1 MTARNSD
8 QSANQSVSGGLARG
22 YFDFAVSRGADAAAL
37 SAQAQISRD
46 AWTDSDVRV
55 PMERYEAL
63 VRAGKSLTAEPGLPI
78 LFAQAIDMAE
88 YSVVGLLANASITM
102 REALEQ
108 LNRYGQLIVEVDV
121 GPGPR
126 FVYEVHDGAP
136 WLVDTRARPNDFY
149 ELTETTFTRMIHHPR
164 SFLPRP
170 FVLEAYVTYP
180 EPAHRAIYDAVW
192 RCPITFNAPR
202 NALRTDVSLRDYPL
216 RAQPAYAFGALSARA
231 EQLLATLQGAKTA
244 RGRVEQ
250 LLMPVLHTGEISMDA
265 IAATLGQSRQTLY
278 RNLKAE
284 GVTFEEVLDELRQRL
299 ALHYLDGKRVS
310 VNEAAYLVGFS
321 DRSAFARAFKRWTG
335 SSPAQRRGG

>member
-1 MTARNSD
+1 MSAGNSD
-8 QSANQSVSGGLARG
+8 QTVSGGLARG
-22 YFDFAVSRGADAAAL
+22 YFDFAVSRGAAAAAL
-37 SAQAQISRD
+37 AAQAEANRD
-46 AWTDSDVRV
+46 DWADADVRV
-55 PMERYEAL
+55 PMERYAAL
-63 VRAGKSLTAEPGLPI
+63 VRAGKSLTGEPGLPI
-78 LFAQAIDMAE
+78 LFAQAVDMAE
-88 YSVVGLLANASITM
+88 YSIVGLLANGSVTM

-126 FVYEVHDGAP
+126 FVYEMHDGAP
-136 WLVDTRARPNDFY
+136 WLVDTRANPNDFY

-170 FVLEAYVTYP
+170 FVLEAHVTFP
-180 EPAHRAIYDAVW
+180 EPAHRAVYDAVW
-192 RCPITFNAPR
+192 HCPITFDAPR
-202 NALRTDVSLRDYPL
+202 NALRTDVSLRDHPL
-216 RAQPAYAFGALSARA
+216 RAHPAYAFGALSERA
-231 EQLLATLQGAKTA
+231 EQLLAELQGAKTA

-250 LLMPVLHTGEISMDA
+250 LLMPILHTGEISMDA

-284 GVTFEEVLDELRQRL
+284 GVTFEQVLDELRHRL
-299 ALHYLDGKRVS
+299 ALHYLDGERVS

-335 SSPAQRRGG
+335 SSPAMRRGS